1 MAFLGADWS
10 YARPGGA
17 ACAAAGVKSVGRYL
31 APFGDGREIEKDEYD
46 DLTAHGITVW
56 FVREGAANSLL
67 DGYALGVSHAQTAV
81 ANLARLGLKDQV
93 VYAAADFDVQPSQ
106 YAACDDYMR
115 GFASVIGLERTG
127 IYAGMRYINH
137 CRDTLAKWYW
147 QAGATSWDH
156 GETGMVHIQQTT
168 QNPPLP
174 GTDHNY
180 IYTDAHGQVGSAVPV
195 EEDEEDMSYSLVP
208 SAQDGTVF
216 LLSQVSGNRYGVSS
230 MYHVS
235 LLQRAKKNDVNDKML
250 PGELDIVHNYL
261 QLVNPSVTIDQS
273 AVSASITAALKDAKV
288 SVDPATIETA
298 VKAAQSDNRA
308 ALVKAINDDAAKRAA
323 E

>member
-1 MAFLGADWS
+1 
-10 YARPGGA
+10 
-17 ACAAAGVKSVGRYL
+17 VKSVGRYL
-31 APFGDGREIEKDEYD
+31 APLGDGRQIEKDEYD

-67 DGYALGVSHAQTAV
+67 DGHALGVSHANSAV

-168 QNPPLP
+168 KAPPLP

-180 IYTDAHGQVGSAVPV
+180 IYTDSHGQVGSA
-195 EEDEEDMSYSLVP
+195 DADTKQGDSDMKYIWSAGRGGALVGETGYYP
-208 SAQDGTVF
+208 EGPYADVALATFGGITLNDAQFDMARQDAINRGEMFAAMVAKASGTVSIDYDA
-216 LLSQVSGNRYGVSS
+216 LGKAIAA
-230 MYHVS
+230 S
-235 LLQRAKKNDVNDKML
+235 LPAGGTV
-250 PGELDIVHNYL
+250 
-261 QLVNPSVTIDQS
+261 
-273 AVSASITAALKDAKV
+273 TAADIAKALEPLLGV
-288 SVDPATIETA
+288 A
-298 VKAAQSDNRA
+298 VKPA
-308 ALVKAINDDAAKRAA
+308 
-323 E
+323 